1 MIWLLLKFQSNCQN
15 PIKKKKPG
23 SDIKIAVNTNPKYK
37 NSIQWIG
44 DKLRMEADLTK
55 TLFNDSCKK

>member
-1 MIWLLLKFQSNCQN
+1 MVTFKVS
-15 PIKKKKPG
+15 IKLSESYKEKKPG

-37 NSIQWIG
+37 NGIQWIG

>member
-1 MIWLLLKFQSNCQN
+1 MVTFKVS
-15 PIKKKKPG
+15 IKLSESYKEKKKPG

>member
-1 MIWLLLKFQSNCQN
+1 MVTFKVS
-15 PIKKKKPG
+15 IKLSESYKEKKPG